1 MPSSEQTL
9 YQLPRDVRP
18 VHYDLLLSPDLDRMT
33 FSGTVSIEVEV
44 YRDTL
49 EFVLNAKDLRIH
61 EARAFVG
68 GADSPLEI
76 RLDRE
81 YERLILRGDRLF
93 GAESRVV
100 LYLSFS
106 GEIGDLLAGLYKSHF
121 LYPDGTAGVLATTQF
136 EATDARRAFPCWDE
150 PSFKAT
156 FQMTAR
162 IDPRHVALSNMPVER
177 EFSGPDGLKDVVF
190 AVSPRMSTYLL
201 HLTVGPLERV
211 TGQTTNGVAVSVW
224 TTPGHSSE
232 GIFARDVA
240 LRLLPW
246 FDEYF
251 GIPYPL
257 PKMDLVAIP
266 DFAAGAMENWGIL
279 TYRETALLLPPGAS
293 SARTMQRVAIVVAHE
308 MAHQWFGDLVT
319 MSWWDDLWLNEGFA
333 SWMEVKAVDHL
344 FSEWSMWDIFL
355 AEDMTE
361 GLELDGLARSHP
373 IEVPVG
379 NPHEINEI
387 FDAISYV
394 KGGSLIRMLEQF
406 IGEETFRKGISAY
419 LKRFA
424 YQNASTRDLWA
435 VLGQASGQDIRSIM
449 EAWTRNMGYPV
460 ILPGESGEIVQ
471 RPFFNHPTAME
482 RSRRDPDGRVWP
494 VMLFLSSGKE
504 QQSWL
509 FKGERTALPPSP
521 SGREWE
527 NLNEKHT
534 GFFRVLE
541 DERSRN
547 LRRERIRTGTLPV
560 ADRLGFSN
568 DLFALGRAGLL
579 PLTEYLGTLPV
590 YRQEDQYIVWADIAS
605 HLGWLQGLLAFSG
618 GWERFD
624 PFVVFLMKDAFRKA
638 GWEVSPDDSHQ
649 KRLLRSLLLAGL
661 GLHGD
666 TPTIARCKELFS
678 ERLRRSDAL
687 HPDLRLAVYRTV
699 ASSGDMDLHRTFQTL
714 VSEAESQ
721 EEKNRLYAALA
732 SFRRPDC
739 LRSTLE
745 FAVSPAVRIQDT
757 ASVVSQVGANSWGED
772 VAWDF
777 FRENFDLFRKRYE
790 AGGFALQRLV
800 KGVSEG
806 FRSMDR
812 KEEVARFFASR
823 PLEGARRAIEQ
834 VLETIDLRANVLTL
848 QGDSLR
854 KALAS
859 PNLME
864 TGEGPPVG

>member
-1 MPSSEQTL
+1 MSSCEQTL

-18 VHYDLLLSPDLDRMT
+18 VHYDLLLVPDLDRMT
-33 FSGTVSIEVEV
+33 FTGTVSIEVEI

-49 EFVLNAKDLRIH
+49 EFVLNARDLRIH
-61 EARAFVG
+61 EARAFSG
-68 GADSPLEI
+68 GTDSPLEI
-76 RLDRE
+76 RLDPE

-93 GAESRVV
+93 GAESRAV
-100 LYLSFS
+100 LFLSFS
-106 GEIGDLLAGLYKSHF
+106 GEIGDLLAGLYKSQFRH
-121 LYPDGTAGVLATTQF
+121 PDGTAGVLVTTQF

-156 FQMTAR
+156 FRMTVR
-162 IDPRHVALSNMPVER
+162 IGPGHVALSNMPVER
-177 EFSGPDGLKDVVF
+177 EFSGPDGSKEVAF
-190 AVSPRMSTYLL
+190 AVTPRMSTYLL

-211 TGQTTNGVAVSVW
+211 TGETANGVAVSVW
-224 TTPGHSSE
+224 TTPGHSAE
-232 GIFARDVA
+232 GVFARDVA

-319 MSWWDDLWLNEGFA
+319 MAWWDDLWLNEGFA

-344 FSEWSMWDIFL
+344 FPEWNMWDIFL
-355 AEDMTE
+355 AEDMSE

-373 IEVPVG
+373 IEVPVA

-406 IGEETFRKGISAY
+406 IGEDTFRRGISSY
-419 LKRFA
+419 LKRYS
-424 YQNASTRDLWA
+424 YQNASTRDLWT
-435 VLGQASGQDIRSIM
+435 VLGQASGQDIRSVM
-449 EAWTRNMGYPV
+449 EGWTRSMGYPV
-460 ILPGESGEIVQ
+460 ILPGADGTVVQ
-471 RPFFNHPTAME
+471 RPFFNHPVAME
-482 RSRRDPDGRVWP
+482 RSRREPDGRVWP

-504 QQSWL
+504 HRPWL
-509 FKGERTALPPSP
+509 LKGEKASLPPP
-521 SGREWE
+521 PEGRTWE
-527 NLNEKHT
+527 SLNTGHT

-541 DERSRN
+541 DERSRS
-547 LRRERIRTGTLPV
+547 LRREAIRAGTIPV
-560 ADRLGFSN
+560 ADRLGFAN

-579 PLTEYLGTLPV
+579 PLSEYLGTLPV
-590 YRQEDQYIVWADIAS
+590 YRQEDRYIVWADIAS
-605 HLGWLQGLLAFSG
+605 HLGWLQGLLAFSD
-618 GWERFD
+618 GWEIFD
-624 PFVVFLMKDAFRKA
+624 PFVVFLMTDAFRKT

-649 KRLLRSLLLAGL
+649 KRLLRSLLLSGL

-666 TPTIARCKELFS
+666 TPTSERCGQLFS
-678 ERLRRSDAL
+678 ERVRRPDAI
-687 HPDLRLAVYRTV
+687 HPDLRLAIYRTV
-699 ASSGDMDLHRTFQTL
+699 ASSGDPDLHRTFRSL
-714 VSEAESQ
+714 AEEAESQ
-721 EEKNRLYAALA
+721 EEKNRLYSAMAA
-732 SFRRPDC
+732 FRRPDC
-739 LRSTLE
+739 LRTTLE
-745 FAVSPAVRIQDT
+745 FAVSSAVRIQDT
-757 ASVVSQVGANSWGED
+757 VSIVSQVGANSWGED

-806 FRSMDR
+806 FRTRER
-812 KEEVARFFASR
+812 KEEVAGFFSSH
-823 PLEGARRAIEQ
+823 PLDGARRAIEQ
-834 VLETIDLRANVLTL
+834 VLETIDLRASVLAL

-859 PNLME
+859 QDLLKAQ
-864 TGEGPPVG
+864 

>member
-18 VHYDLLLSPDLDRMT
+18 VHYDLLLAPDLDRMT

-68 GADSPLEI
+68 GADSPLEV
-76 RLDRE
+76 RSDPE

-106 GEIGDLLAGLYKSHF
+106 GEIGNLLAGLYKSQF
-121 LYPDGTAGVLATTQF
+121 FYPDGTDGVLVTTQF

-156 FQMTAR
+156 FRMTAR
-162 IDPRHVALSNMPVER
+162 IDPRHVALSNMPAER

-190 AVSPRMSTYLL
+190 AVTPRMSTYLL
-201 HLTVGPLERV
+201 HLTVGPLEKV
-211 TGQTTNGVAVSVW
+211 GGQTENGVAVSVW
-224 TTPGHSSE
+224 TTPGHAGE
-232 GIFARDVA
+232 GMFARDVA

-246 FDEYF
+246 FDDYF

-344 FSEWSMWDIFL
+344 FPEWNMWDIFL
-355 AEDMTE
+355 AEDMAE

-406 IGEETFRKGISAY
+406 VGEETFRKGIGAY
-419 LKRFA
+419 LKKFA
-424 YQNASTRDLWA
+424 YQNASTRDLWS

-449 EAWTRNMGYPV
+449 ESWTRNMGYPV
-460 ILPGESGEIVQ
+460 LISGETGQIEQ
-471 RPFFNHPTAME
+471 KPFFNHPVEME
-482 RSRRDPDGRVWP
+482 RSRTSPDGRIWP
-494 VMLFLSSGKE
+494 VMLFLSSGKDRRP
-504 QQSWL
+504 WL
-509 FKGERTALPPSP
+509 LKEEKAALPPP
-521 SGREWE
+521 PPGQQWD
-527 NLNEKHT
+527 NLNDRHT

-541 DERSRN
+541 DERVRKR
-547 LRRERIRTGTLPV
+547 RREGIKAGTVPV

-568 DLFALGRAGLL
+568 DLFSLGRAGLL
-579 PLTEYLGTLPV
+579 PLSEYLETLPV
-590 YRQEDQYIVWADIAS
+590 YRQEDQYIVWADIAA
-605 HLGWLQGLLAFSG
+605 HLGWLQGLLAFTD

-624 PFVVFLMKDAFRKA
+624 PFVVFLMQEAFRKA
-638 GWEVSPDDSHQ
+638 GWEVSPGDSHQ
-649 KRLLRSLLLAGL
+649 KRLLRSLLLSGL
-661 GLHGD
+661 GMHGD
-666 TPTIARCKELFS
+666 SDTRQRCQELFQ
-678 ERLRRSDAL
+678 ERVRRPDSL

-699 ASSGDMDLHRTFQTL
+699 ASSGDPDLHRTFCDLART
-714 VSEAESQ
+714 ADSQ
-721 EEKNRLYAALA
+721 EEKNRLYSALA
-732 SFRRPDC
+732 AFRRPDC

-745 FAVSPAVRIQDT
+745 FAISPAVRIQDT
-757 ASVVSQVGANSWGED
+757 VSIVSQVGGNVWGEEE
-772 VAWDF
+772 AWTF

-806 FRSMDR
+806 FRSMER
-812 KEEVARFFASR
+812 KEEVARFFASH
-823 PLEGARRAIEQ
+823 PLDGAKRAIEQ
-834 VLETIDLRANVLTL
+834 VQETIDLRAHVLAR
-848 QGDSLR
+848 QGESLR
-854 KALAS
+854 KALSS
-859 PNLME
+859 PDLMK
-864 TGEGPPVG
+864 TEGSSSV